1 MIPFLVLYLSLLIG
15 TVLTYNKTKYGKLIF
30 QFSCVLVFLLPALRD
45 IHIGPDTYGYV
56 RFFINPSEDAYLD
69 NVEPLFR
76 LYNVVLRF
84 IWPNPHFYLM
94 VCSLLSLGGFFFII
108 DKKSNYKELSL
119 LLFVLVGLFYQVQFY
134 VIRQSISISLFLV
147 AMYFYADRKKYM
159 LALLFYTLALF
170 MHATVLYT
178 LPVVLLVKRMRFSP
192 KFVYI
197 VLAVSLCIGVLGMV
211 DYRAYIDLILNY
223 LTDSD
228 RISTR
233 YANYGSFELN
243 EDIPLKSLI
252 LSCLPY
258 TLCCIIC
265 YRNFQDKENLYL
277 KLFFVSCVIRNI
289 MCSYTIVFR
298 LIMYFEIFLI
308 FLLPLACGRKKFAL
322 YVYIPYILFNLYAAY
337 NALYSL
343 EHDHVYDDS
352 LVPYCAFFY

>member
-1 MIPFLVLYLSLLIG
+1 MIPFLVLYFFLLLG
-15 TVLTYNKTKYGKLIF
+15 TALTYNKTPYRKVIF
-30 QFSCVLVFLLPALRD
+30 QFSCLLVFLLPALRD

-76 LYNVVLRF
+76 LYNIVLRA
-84 IWPNPHFYLM
+84 IWPNQHFYLM
-94 VCSLLSLGGFFFII
+94 ICSLLSLGGFFYII

-119 LLFVLVGLFYQVQFY
+119 LLFVVVGLFYQVQFY
-134 VIRQSISISLFLV
+134 VIRQSISISLFLI
-147 AMYFYADRKKYM
+147 AMYLYVDRKKYT

-170 MHATVLYT
+170 THVTVLYT
-178 LPVVLLVKRMRFSP
+178 LPVVLLVKRIRFSP
-192 KFVYI
+192 KFVYTLL
-197 VLAVSLCIGVLGMV
+197 VVSMCIGVLGLI

-233 YANYGSFELN
+233 YANYGSFEL
-243 EDIPLKSLI
+243 DQAIPMKNLI

-265 YRNFQDKENLYL
+265 YRYFQDKENLYL

-322 YVYIPYILFNLYAAY
+322 CVYIPYIVFNLYAAY

-343 EHDHVYDDS
+343 GHDNVYDDS
-352 LVPYCAFFY
+352 LVPYRAFFY

>member
-1 MIPFLVLYLSLLIG
+1 MTPFLVLYFFLLLG
-15 TVLTYNKTKYGKLIF
+15 TVLTYNKTRYGKVIF
-30 QFSCVLVFLLPALRD
+30 QFSCLLVFLLPALRD

-76 LYNVVLRF
+76 LYNIVLRA
-84 IWPNPHFYLM
+84 IWPNEHFYLM
-94 VCSLLSLGGFFFII
+94 VCSLLSLGGFFYII

-134 VIRQSISISLFLV
+134 VIRQSISISMFLIS
-147 AMYFYADRKKYM
+147 MYFYVDRKKYT
-159 LALLFYTLALF
+159 LALLFYALALF
-170 MHATVLYT
+170 THVTVLYT

-192 KFVYI
+192 KFVYTLL
-197 VLAVSLCIGVLGMV
+197 VLSMCVGVLGLI

-228 RISTR
+228 RISDR
-233 YANYGSFELN
+233 YANYGSFEL
-243 EDIPLKSLI
+243 DQAIPVKNLI

-265 YRNFQDKENLYL
+265 YRCLEDKENLYL
-277 KLFFVSCVIRNI
+277 KLFFASCVIRNI

-308 FLLPLACGRKKFAL
+308 FLLPLACGRKKYAL
-322 YVYIPYILFNLYAAY
+322 CVYIPYIAFNLYAAY

-343 EHDHVYDDS
+343 GHDNVYDDS
-352 LVPYCAFFY
+352 LIPYRAFFY